1 MEPTYEAVLADPARA
16 FLLSQT
22 SVARERIGRLI
33 CIIELDPFID
43 GRIKFA
49 LKVGGEMFTVYDH
62 PEYWIQYHMVDN
74 AKILIDLI
82 TPSRLDRDYRP
93 PTLPPNLK
101 L

>member
-1 MEPTYEAVLADPARA
+1 
-16 FLLSQT
+16 
-22 SVARERIGRLI
+22 
-33 CIIELDPFID
+33 
-43 GRIKFA
+43 
-49 LKVGGEMFTVYDH
+49 MFTVYDH